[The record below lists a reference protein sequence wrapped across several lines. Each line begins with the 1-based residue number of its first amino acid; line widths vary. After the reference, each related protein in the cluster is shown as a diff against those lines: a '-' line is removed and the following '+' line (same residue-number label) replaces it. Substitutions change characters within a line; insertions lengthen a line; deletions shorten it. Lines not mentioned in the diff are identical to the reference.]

1 MTQANILRRA
11 RRAGM
16 NISERSY
23 WTLITDPET
32 GECAGVGNRR
42 HKCWHSERRAWSL
55 VQKREM
61 RRAGS
66 LGAP

>member
-1 MTQANILRRA
+1 MAQASILRRA

-16 NISERSY
+16 TISERSY
-23 WTLITDPET
+23 WTLITDPDT
-32 GECAGVGNRR
+32 GECAGIGNRR
-42 HKCWHSERRAWSL
+42 HKCRHAERRLCSL

-61 RRAGS
+61 KRAGR